1 MSPLVDR
8 APLATALLGATLAVW
23 FASESRIG
31 LRNRGGRGENLDRGS
46 RAWVVLL
53 YAAGIA
59 AAAALRHVQPGLI
72 DGWTP
77 VVVGVA
83 LALCGIALRQWA
95 VATLGSFFTVSVEVQ
110 HDHRIIDGGPYRW
123 LRHPSYTG
131 ALLTLVGVS
140 LALGN
145 WIGCLAAALL
155 GLAGLV
161 QRILVEERALA
172 SRLGPAWTE
181 FAGQRKR
188 LIPLVW

>member
-1 MSPLVDR
+1 MTPLVDR
-8 APLATALLGATLAVW
+8 APWATALVGATLAVW

-31 LRNRGGRGENLDRGS
+31 IGNRGGSGENLDRGS

-53 YAAGIA
+53 YATGIA
-59 AAAALRHVQPGLI
+59 AAAALRHLQAGEI
-72 DGWTP
+72 GGTAP

-83 LALCGIALRQWA
+83 LALGGIALRQWA

-110 HDHRIIDGGPYRW
+110 EGHRIIESGPYRW

-140 LALGN
+140 FALGS
-145 WIGCLAAALL
+145 WISCLVAALL
-155 GLAGLV
+155 GLTGLV
-161 QRILVEERALA
+161 PRILVEERALA
-172 SRLGPAWTE
+172 SRLGPAWTV
-181 FAGQRKR
+181 FAGHRKR